1 MSNEKY
7 STTDAIILKYQ
18 TFREIDRNFTFIS
31 PTIGIQQATAFGAE
45 KLKSRFCSVVQP
57 FVKTKLFLSLSQKK
71 DLYKLDDVAEV
82 DTNDFLRK
90 DLHFIYLSS
99 FYVDVFLNTFMS
111 SEEYKSFYHLLL
123 YSFEVLKEKKDL
135 KKSFLF
141 FVTKFLILSGYGFH
155 LSNCRK
161 CGELAENYFFD
172 LKKGGIFCYS
182 CAESKNITISS
193 KTSLLWKDF
202 FEKRFIFL
210 KEDVVDKEDFFEL
223 FPIILEIFKN
233 IFEKELKTIPI
244 LKEIF

>member
-71 DLYKLDDVAEV
+71 NLYKLDDVAEV

-135 KKSFLF
+135 KKNVFSLF
-141 FVTKFLILSGYGFH
+141 SY
-155 LSNCRK
+155 
-161 CGELAENYFFD
+161 
-172 LKKGGIFCYS
+172 KKLWI
-182 CAESKNITISS
+182 KITN
-193 KTSLLWKDF
+193 F
-202 FEKRFIFL
+202 RE
-210 KEDVVDKEDFFEL
+210 
-223 FPIILEIFKN
+223 
-233 IFEKELKTIPI
+233 
-244 LKEIF
+244 